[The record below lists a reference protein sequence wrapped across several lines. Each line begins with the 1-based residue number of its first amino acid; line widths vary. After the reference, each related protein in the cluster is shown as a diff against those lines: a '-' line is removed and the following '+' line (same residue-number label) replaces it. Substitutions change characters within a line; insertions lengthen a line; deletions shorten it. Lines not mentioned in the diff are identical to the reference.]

1 MGLVRGS
8 TERWTTSQSSR
19 LVSASYT
26 HGTHIRHSHHGCTA
40 LPWHLL
46 SAVTEMQGS
55 ITYSTIVCCSPP
67 QPFSICSNLGRGKHM
82 ATPSAHTPNTPVSE
96 TTWWTLEKTVS
107 LMSFHRCFGPNDM
120 TSDAK
125 EPHQNGRSGQ
135 PLFMLFSCLSGSG
148 PVARSIV
155 AVRRIMYSARMS
167 LQLADSAAR
176 FVH

>member
-67 QPFSICSNLGRGKHM
+67 SALQHLFKSWTWQTHGNAIRTHTQYSRKRDNVVDLGKDCQPHVLPPLLWPQRHDIGRKRTSSERQVRSATVHALFLPFWVRPGCS
-82 ATPSAHTPNTPVSE
+82 E
-96 TTWWTLEKTVS
+96 
-107 LMSFHRCFGPNDM
+107 HR
-120 TSDAK
+120 
-125 EPHQNGRSGQ
+125 GRSTHYVQ
-135 PLFMLFSCLSGSG
+135 
-148 PVARSIV
+148 RT
-155 AVRRIMYSARMS
+155 YE
-167 LQLADSAAR
+167 LAAGR
-176 FVH
+176 